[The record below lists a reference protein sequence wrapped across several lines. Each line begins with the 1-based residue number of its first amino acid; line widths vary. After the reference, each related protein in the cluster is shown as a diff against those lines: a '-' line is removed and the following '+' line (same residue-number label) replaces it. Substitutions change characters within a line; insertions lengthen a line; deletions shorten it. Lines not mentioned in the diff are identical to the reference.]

1 MVAHKEKG
9 VAMNTRKFRSDKDA
23 LIAEGIKIVSSTD
36 DAKYIRKVTIVNL
49 MLNGLKAS
57 ELSPSCGETTRT
69 LTGWMKSVDE
79 FGFESLRTQKQPGRP
94 KKLSEQ
100 QKEEIKVAILSDPSD
115 YGLNVWD
122 GPGLSDYISRIYG
135 ISLCV
140 RQCQRLLHE
149 LGFSLIRPQTFPS
162 KEAEDTQARND
173 FKKNSPN

>member
-1 MVAHKEKG
+1 
-9 VAMNTRKFRSDKDA
+9 MNTRKFKSNKND
-23 LIAEGIKIVSSTD
+23 LIAEGLKIVSSTD
-36 DAKYIRKVTIVNL
+36 DAKFIRKVTIINL

-57 ELSPSCGETTRT
+57 EISRSCGETTRT

-79 FGFESLRTQKQPGRP
+79 FGFESLRVQKQTGRP
-94 KKLSEQ
+94 KKLSEYQ
-100 QKEEIKVAILSDPSD
+100 QEEIKVAISSDPSD

-122 GPGLSDYISRIYG
+122 GPSLSDYISRRYG

-162 KEAEDTQARND
+162 KEAEDTIARNN
-173 FKKNSPN
+173 FKKNSQN